1 MSKKLLTT
9 AMALSFVAAAC
20 GSDDTTDAADAVE
33 TTVTTEAS
41 MVDEASADPITG
53 PSAIDADDQG
63 GDGTTVIVSS
73 ITLPTDGFVVIH
85 ADNDGAPGPIIGW
98 SDLLPAGESSD
109 IVVTLNTPLDADAK
123 VFPMAHV
130 DDNANGVYE
139 FVPPDF
145 ANDVPATTADGEVAV
160 LGINYTIG

>member
-1 MSKKLLTT
+1 MSKKLLTV

-20 GSDDTTDAADAVE
+20 GSDDATDAAETAE
-33 TTVTTEAS
+33 TTVTTEAA
-41 MVDEASADPITG
+41 MEEEAGPVTG
-53 PSAIDADDQG
+53 PATITADDQS
-63 GDGTTVIVSS
+63 GDGTTVTVST

-98 SDLLPAGESSD
+98 SDLLPAGDSSN

-130 DDNANGVYE
+130 DDNANGEYE
-139 FVPPDF
+139 FLPPDF
-145 ANDVPATTADGEVAV
+145 ANDVPATTADGKVAV
-160 LGINYTIG
+160 LGINYTLS